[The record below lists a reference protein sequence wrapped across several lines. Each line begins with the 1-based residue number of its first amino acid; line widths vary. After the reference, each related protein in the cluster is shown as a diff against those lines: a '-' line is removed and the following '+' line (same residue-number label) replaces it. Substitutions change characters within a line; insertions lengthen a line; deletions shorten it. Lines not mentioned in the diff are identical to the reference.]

1 MRKTIIAL
9 MAIIGILVLMMA
21 EYRFIMWNI
30 CPYRGDNGTVYLE
43 VFGRF
48 DEYYA
53 EPIGE

>member
-1 MRKTIIAL
+1 MRKTGIAL
-9 MAIIGILVLMMA
+9 IVIIGILALMMA
-21 EYRFIMWNI
+21 DYRFILRNI
-30 CPYRGDNGTVYLE
+30 CPYRGANGAVYLE